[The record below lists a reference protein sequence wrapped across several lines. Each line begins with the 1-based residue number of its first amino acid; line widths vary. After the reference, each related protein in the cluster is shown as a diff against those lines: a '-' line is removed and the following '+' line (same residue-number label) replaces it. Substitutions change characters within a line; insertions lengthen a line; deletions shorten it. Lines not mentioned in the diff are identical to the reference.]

1 MNTLK
6 KIYYQMIFAFFI
18 VAAVDAHAAM
28 VNYTLDNVILADG
41 QQITGTFDWTY
52 SVDDFEGG
60 SGAFTALE
68 IPYTSYSFA
77 DGNLNLDIQPDSIEI
92 SGNGN
97 FHDVGL
103 DITLKLSPSFTPTQS
118 ASMDLGLSFF
128 ECCGN
133 GFKDQPFQSGSIV
146 PSTVLAGDFDT
157 DGDVDGSD
165 FLKWQKGDVSSP
177 PSSSDLAA
185 WEANYGSVAPPLV
198 ASVPEPSAVLLGVM
212 ASLLGISCRR
222 RA

>member
-1 MNTLK
+1 
-6 KIYYQMIFAFFI
+6 MIFAFFI

-28 VNYTLDNVILADG
+28 VNYTLDNVTMADG

-60 SGAFTALE
+60 SGVFPSLE
-68 IPYTSYSFA
+68 IPYTIYSFTA
-77 DGNLNLDIQPDSIEI
+77 GNLNLDIQSDSIEI

-97 FHDVGL
+97 YHDVGL
-103 DITLKLSPSFTPTQS
+103 DITLKLSQSFTPTQS

-133 GFKDQPFQSGSIV
+133 GFKDQLFHSGSIV

-177 PSSSDLAA
+177 PSMSDLAA
-185 WEANYGSVAPPLV
+185 WEANYGTVAPPSV
-198 ASVPEPSAVLLGVM
+198 ASVPELSAVLLGVM
-212 ASLLGISCRR
+212 ASLTGSCFRR
-222 RA
+222 RS